1 MSAPSAYGAVRSAVV
16 ERLGPAFDL
25 LGAYEPGGAFIER
38 ARLGLVGSAAG
49 SRFGFPV
56 DVDRGAPDVRDML
69 ASIFGSLGDVD
80 PGSPCPAIFVSVAF
94 DRRRGATGFIPT
106 TVVRRDR
113 EGETWRISVAG
124 EGSDASRS
132 TRRIDAHP
140 LHEAFTSL
148 QLRPVPLPDVYE
160 RAVAE
165 AVARIRAGELRKV
178 VLARTLDVH
187 AGRTLDPRALLSRLR
202 AVDPDCFVFSFPFEG
217 PRRQVLVGA
226 TPELLVS
233 RSGVHVA
240 ADPLAGSAPRSGDSV
255 EDLASGE
262 RLLASEKDREEH
274 AIVVEDV
281 AVRLEPFCGSL
292 EHDPEPVL
300 LGTAN
305 VWHLRTR
312 FRGTLREPATD
323 ALTLALA
330 LHPTAAVGGFPRD
343 RAIAAIRDLEP
354 FQRDG
359 YAGPVGWVDAAG
371 DGAFAIALRCAA
383 LRDDVA
389 TLYAGAGIVAGS
401 VPELELDETERKFRA
416 FLDSLRWG

>member
-1 MSAPSAYGAVRSAVV
+1 VSAPSAYGAVRSAVV

-56 DVDRGAPDVRDML
+56 EVERGAPDVRDML
-69 ASIFGSLGDVD
+69 ASIFGSLGDVV
-80 PGSPCPAIFVSVAF
+80 PGSPCPAMFVSVAF
-94 DRRRGATGFIPT
+94 DRRRGATSFIPT

-124 EGSDASRS
+124 ESSDPSGS

-140 LHEAFTSL
+140 PHEAFTSL
-148 QLRPVPLPDVYE
+148 QLRPVPLPDAYE

-165 AVARIRAGELRKV
+165 AVAQIHAGELRKV

-187 AGRTLDPRALLSRLR
+187 AGRTLDPRALLGRLR
-202 AVDPDCFVFSFPFEG
+202 AVDPDCFVFAFPFEG
-217 PRRQVLVGA
+217 PRRRVLVGA

-233 RSGVHVA
+233 RSGVQVA
-240 ADPLAGSAPRSGDSV
+240 ADPLAGSAPRSGDPV
-255 EDLASGE
+255 EDRASGE

-274 AIVVEDV
+274 AIV
-281 AVRLEPFCGSL
+281 
-292 EHDPEPVL
+292 
-300 LGTAN
+300 
-305 VWHLRTR
+305 
-312 FRGTLREPATD
+312 
-323 ALTLALA
+323 
-330 LHPTAAVGGFPRD
+330 GGFPRD
-343 RAIAAIRDLEP
+343 QAIAAIRDLEP